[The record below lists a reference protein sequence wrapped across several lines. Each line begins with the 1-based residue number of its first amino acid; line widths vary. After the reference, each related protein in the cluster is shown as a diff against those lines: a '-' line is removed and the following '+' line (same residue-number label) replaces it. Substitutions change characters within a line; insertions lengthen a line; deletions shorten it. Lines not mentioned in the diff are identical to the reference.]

1 MDDPICDGKPHIL
14 NENFGYI
21 TKMFKE
27 DKSFLEVQTEKN
39 KMLKEYVLYLM
50 ENKCP
55 DMLELIMK
63 YLILDSSD
71 NFSYIYRPSYL
82 SSCLAQY
89 AHMSIKF
96 KRVEDDNL
104 NEKN

>member
-1 MDDPICDGKPHIL
+1 MEYIFDGKPHVL

-21 TKMFKE
+21 TKRFQE
-27 DKSFLEVQTEKN
+27 DKEFLQVQSEIN
-39 KMLKEYVLYLM
+39 EMLKEYAIYLM

-63 YLILDSSD
+63 HLLFSSSN
-71 NFSYIYRPSYL
+71 NFSYIYRPAYL
-82 SSCLAQY
+82 VSCLAQN
-89 AHMSIKF
+89 AIMSIKF
-96 KRVEDDNL
+96 KRLQDDNL